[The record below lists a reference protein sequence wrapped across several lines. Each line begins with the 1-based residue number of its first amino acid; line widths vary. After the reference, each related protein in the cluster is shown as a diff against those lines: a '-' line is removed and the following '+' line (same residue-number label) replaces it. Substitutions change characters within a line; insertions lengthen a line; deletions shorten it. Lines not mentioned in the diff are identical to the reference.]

1 MYNNKM
7 FKLFYLF
14 FLTFIF
20 IYKSSFSNVNKD
32 MALQYLESFTYL
44 SAKFIQINNNGD
56 VLSGKILINRPGKA
70 RIEYNEIPL
79 LLISDGKKFVT
90 INKKIKSI
98 TYYNLVDI
106 PVNLLLYK
114 NFKKENII
122 ISTSGESENQVKLKI
137 SDKKRTDQSYIEV
150 IFEQKPFIM
159 KKWTVF
165 RDPLNKTEV
174 LLNDLILNEK
184 NLSSKFNIDKEDP
197 RPSVLKNY

>member
-1 MYNNKM
+1 M

-14 FLTFIF
+14 FLNFIF

>member
-1 MYNNKM
+1 M

-20 IYKSSFSNVNKD
+20 IYKSSFGNVNKER
-32 MALQYLESFTYL
+32 ALQYLESFTYL
-44 SAKFIQINNNGD
+44 NAKFIQINNNGD
-56 VLSGKILINRPGKA
+56 ILSGKILINRPGKA

-98 TYYNLVDI
+98 TYYNLDDI

-114 NFKKENII
+114 NFKKEDII
-122 ISTSGESENQVKLKI
+122 ISISSESENQVKIKI

-197 RPSVLKNY
+197 RPSILKNY

>member
-1 MYNNKM
+1 M

-20 IYKSSFSNVNKD
+20 IYKSSFGNVNKD
-32 MALQYLESFTYL
+32 RALQYLENFTYL
-44 SAKFIQINNNGD
+44 NAKFIQINNNGD

-114 NFKKENII
+114 NF
-122 ISTSGESENQVKLKI
+122 
-137 SDKKRTDQSYIEV
+137 
-150 IFEQKPFIM
+150 
-159 KKWTVF
+159 
-165 RDPLNKTEV
+165 
-174 LLNDLILNEK
+174 
-184 NLSSKFNIDKEDP
+184 
-197 RPSVLKNY
+197 

>member
-1 MYNNKM
+1 M

>member
-1 MYNNKM
+1 
-7 FKLFYLF
+7 
-14 FLTFIF
+14 
-20 IYKSSFSNVNKD
+20 